1 MRVHRPGG
9 RRRKKKKREERPE
22 RSRHPS
28 KFPLRSTCIGC
39 VGARLA
45 GRDGGAEEPAHVT
58 LFMNGALLTQGGHSS
73 KSGGGRGGGVR
84 RVRGWD
90 AREVEPPALT
100 QSGRCKGGMRRR
112 RRMMMGGEGSSQE
125 QQVRLLLLLQQLSVS
140 RTDRFFFC
148 TTENPFVPKR

>member
-28 KFPLRSTCIGC
+28 KFPLRSTCVGC

-90 AREVEPPALT
+90 AGEVEPPALT

-125 QQVRLLLLLQQLSVS
+125 QQVRLLLLLLQLSVS